1 MTVLSYAARNNQAGA
16 CVCTSEGVIVLLWS
30 KLPGMAAGMVVM
42 ILDEKAEKPE
52 LAGLYRRAAARW
64 LTVAG
69 ARILNHT
76 AEKDGTP
83 AA

>member
-30 KLPGMAAGMVVM
+30 NAG
-42 ILDEKAEKPE
+42 DDGNDYRRKPE

-69 ARILNHT
+69 ARILNRT
-76 AEKDGTP
+76 AEKDGPP